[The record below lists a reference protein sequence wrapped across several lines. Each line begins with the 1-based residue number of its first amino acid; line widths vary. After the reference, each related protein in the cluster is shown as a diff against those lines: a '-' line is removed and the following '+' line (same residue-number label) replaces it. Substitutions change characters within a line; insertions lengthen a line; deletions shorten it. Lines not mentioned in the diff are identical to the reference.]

1 MRTIKNLPLSKVI
14 DYTTIWLIGMACY
27 CYAIFGA
34 TFAELNVKFSF
45 LSFPVFIGEIL
56 LGISIILFLTKAG
69 LEHIPMTPWRLF
81 FILSYVLFVLGKA
94 LYGYIKYD
102 QWGALALRHAAE
114 FYYPLF
120 AVIAYYSYRES
131 LFRKRLV
138 YFLLI
143 AVLVAY
149 ITTVYVYS
157 VLPLLLVALICIR
170 RVEKPAAQG
179 IFLLLVLF
187 LVPYKNLFDDGRTR
201 IFGNA
206 MGLIALFILLINRF
220 VHGRKRLKFALV
232 GVSMIILVSVIFMV
246 ADSNATKSLVSFDA
260 IYVKWKKINDTIAD
274 KEKSFVFGAYGVRL
288 YNKNKFSFMP
298 GKKAA
303 LSPVEVAVETAGT
316 VTIRGTPMQ
325 VSHAAVGQ
333 AVTSAVNGNI
343 NNISSNAESGP
354 EVFASNMEPP
364 IEVLPET
371 ISPENVATKPPLGR
385 SLETANNNIL
395 FRLLIWKDIIHEI
408 KQKKSPLGIDFGFPF
423 RSKSL
428 EILGWADDVW
438 EKDGWISIHN
448 SYLDMIYRGGV
459 VGVALVVLVFFYAF
473 KIIYFA
479 VTSRSLTGLC
489 IVSLL
494 LFWLTVANFTEFLEL
509 PYTAI
514 PFWSFL
520 GLALAYR
527 REKSLGVDNE
537 KFLQEIERYALA
549 K

>member
-1 MRTIKNLPLSKVI
+1 MSAMRTIKNLPLSKVI

-232 GVSMIILVSVIFMV
+232 GVSMIILLSVIFMV
-246 ADSNATKSLVSFDA
+246 ADSNATKSL
-260 IYVKWKKINDTIAD
+260 
-274 KEKSFVFGAYGVRL
+274 
-288 YNKNKFSFMP
+288 
-298 GKKAA
+298 
-303 LSPVEVAVETAGT
+303 
-316 VTIRGTPMQ
+316 
-325 VSHAAVGQ
+325 
-333 AVTSAVNGNI
+333 
-343 NNISSNAESGP
+343 
-354 EVFASNMEPP
+354 
-364 IEVLPET
+364 
-371 ISPENVATKPPLGR
+371 
-385 SLETANNNIL
+385 
-395 FRLLIWKDIIHEI
+395 
-408 KQKKSPLGIDFGFPF
+408 
-423 RSKSL
+423 
-428 EILGWADDVW
+428 
-438 EKDGWISIHN
+438 
-448 SYLDMIYRGGV
+448 
-459 VGVALVVLVFFYAF
+459 
-473 KIIYFA
+473 
-479 VTSRSLTGLC
+479 
-489 IVSLL
+489 
-494 LFWLTVANFTEFLEL
+494 
-509 PYTAI
+509 
-514 PFWSFL
+514 
-520 GLALAYR
+520 
-527 REKSLGVDNE
+527 
-537 KFLQEIERYALA
+537 
-549 K
+549 